1 MSTLLDKVFNLS
13 QDKNE
18 DAITAKL
25 LLLYY
30 LLLFEEKRRETFQTV
45 KHSAKAMKLE
55 INFNNMNGK
64 IQRNLKNSFP
74 VHLMIF
80 IINTFIVTIHS

>member
-55 INFNNMNGK
+55 INFNNNRSAWG
-64 IQRNLKNSFP
+64 IRQ
-74 VHLMIF
+74 IF
-80 IINTFIVTIHS
+80 FFKQMK